1 MTSRFRFISTH
12 YKPYGVKRLCRVL
25 QVNRASYYA
34 WKASAAAR
42 EARAAADA
50 QLTAEIR
57 EIHQVSNRAYGAPRV
72 TAEVGARREAAGR
85 GPVNRKKVARL
96 MREAGIQG
104 RHQRRRK
111 RTTVPDPKAPPAP
124 DLVERDFT
132 ATAPNEKWVG
142 DFTYVR
148 IGTDQWLYFATV
160 IDLFSRRL
168 IGWSMAQ
175 HMRDGLVIDA
185 LRDAVGRRGGDVHGV
200 IFHSDRG
207 SQYTAKD
214 FAHECAKHG
223 IRRSMGKT
231 GISYDNAA
239 AESFFAGYKRET
251 SAGRGYP
258 DVATARRE
266 TFQWIAWY
274 NNTRRHSTVGQL
286 SPADF
291 ENRQGH
297 AKLHLAI

>member
-12 YKPYGVKRLCRVL
+12 HKPYGIKRLCRVL

-34 WKASAAAR
+34 WKAGETAR
-42 EARAAADA
+42 EARATADA
-50 QLTAEIR
+50 QLTEEIR
-57 EIHQVSNRAYGAPRV
+57 EIHQVSKRAYGAPRV
-72 TAEVGARREAAGR
+72 TADLGARREAAGR
-85 GPVNRKKVARL
+85 GPVNRKRVARL
-96 MREAGIQG
+96 MREAGIEG

-132 ATAPNEKWVG
+132 APATNIKWVG
-142 DFTYVR
+142 DFTYIR
-148 IGTDQWLYFATV
+148 IGADQWLYFATV

-168 IGWSMAQ
+168 VGWSMAE
-175 HMRDGLVIDA
+175 HMRDDLVIDA
-185 LRDAVGRRGGDVHGV
+185 LRDAVCRRGGRVRGV

-207 SQYTAKD
+207 SQYASTD
-214 FAHECAKHG
+214 FAAECAKHG

-251 SAGRGYP
+251 SAGQGYP

-286 SPADF
+286 SPVDY
-291 ENRQGH
+291 ERRQGH
-297 AKLHLAI
+297 AKLILAI